1 MLKYFGETTN
11 STKSDTEFWAAI
23 AGFVEKF
30 GQAQKALVAVSA
42 VAIVRGGKA
51 RASVFSHGHV
61 VLTSFGGVPGPM
73 LHAPECCAGVI
84 VNMGIAE
91 GTAWMDGGP
100 CHARRFTQAHT
111 DHALNMRT
119 Y

>member
-42 VAIVRGGKA
+42 GRRRTGWPWAHAA
-51 RASVFSHGHV
+51 RSHALRMRSNQH
-61 VLTSFGGVPGPM
+61 
-73 LHAPECCAGVI
+73 LHAY
-84 VNMGIAE
+84 
-91 GTAWMDGGP
+91 GT
-100 CHARRFTQAHT
+100 C
-111 DHALNMRT
+111 
-119 Y
+119 